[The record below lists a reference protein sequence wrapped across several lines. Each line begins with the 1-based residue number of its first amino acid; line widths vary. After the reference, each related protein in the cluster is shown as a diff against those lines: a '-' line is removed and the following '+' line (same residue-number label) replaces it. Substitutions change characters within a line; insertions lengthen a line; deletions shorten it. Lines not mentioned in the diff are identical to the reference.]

1 MAGTLTVESEAFRSG
16 LSLRAVEHA
25 ADSHFARPLPLLLAV
40 VVVPIQLYLDHAMCK
55 PER

>member
-40 VVVPIQLYLDHAMCK
+40 VVVSHSAYI
-55 PER
+55 